1 MEAAIIE
8 VLKGVPVAAVL
19 FYFAV
24 QFRNDSVAAQ
34 DKYEN
39 LVNKVLDGFTKQ
51 NSEVVN
57 ALSAHSKVMERV
69 EGKLNEKH

>member
-1 MEAAIIE
+1 MIE

-24 QFRNDSVAAQ
+24 QFRKDNESSQ
-34 DKYEN
+34 ERYES
-39 LVNKVLDGFTKQ
+39 LVNKTLDGFSKQ
-51 NSEVVN
+51 SSQVEAALN
-57 ALSAHSKVMERV
+57 ANTRVMERV